1 MNSYVN
7 IGRFVVKNS
16 NKIVQLKNLF
26 NNVTRSMS
34 TIKVINILILFSIIN
49 FRPLK
54 KNFWYS

>member
-26 NNVTRSMS
+26 NNATRSMS

-49 FRPLK
+49 SKPLK